1 MSSRPNAYV
10 HNPQAPLFLL
20 TREQTPETEHLPRK
34 QRIPDE
40 SRMVKAYARSA
51 AGMDVELVSEIRS
64 PATCLK
70 TIDYLMKRLDDDEF
84 DFLHSWIWD
93 RTRAIR
99 KDLRT
104 QRIEQR
110 SDINI
115 LLTCLE
121 RSARFLILSTHQM
134 ARTQKEDYSHQQD
147 IEQLNQTLMS
157 LKERYVD
164 NRRVGYPS
172 ENEPEFWAYRL
183 ILAPLFTN
191 TQFENELHRL
201 PSDLR
206 NNPRVRTAIE
216 IYRSLKSVIFTKTS
230 SFVQAQ
236 ANWKRF
242 WELIKSPSVSYLMAC
257 AAEVS
262 FQRVRHVV
270 LDALWRVY
278 RMGSTS
284 RPKTVDTW
292 TVDKVKEVLGLDR
305 DEEAI
310 QLCQAYG
317 FEFNSINGGPAFL
330 DVTAKGFARTPL
342 PLAADLSPQI
352 FSQGIV
358 EKKRHDRAFS
368 AVVQAMSVQQ
378 ARNHGLLAKSERGAM
393 DDETSLFVP
402 EASAAQS
409 NIFMQPKSGFS
420 AASTLNPTTNPFK
433 PNTPSGPSP
442 GVATTN
448 PFLKKP
454 DGPTPDAAPPNPFA
468 PKPLP
473 TTQGFLGSSTG
484 VFQPGLFDATKNPVK
499 FASPGTDAALSASA
513 SKPNLFMPKPTLT
526 LANPPVTA
534 ADGPSLPSFSF
545 FSQGTK
551 TEPQQAATTAPTANT
566 SSFVFPPFAVG
577 GDKIQSDSSALSFTP
592 AGSPAPAAPTTHSA
606 ENQEAEEAAR
616 QRKAEAE
623 AEVERQ
629 RARDEQ
635 ARQAREAAERQRI
648 EAERQLRWQEEERNR
663 LAREHQMRE
672 EEARR
677 ARLQARES
685 GYDSLAA
692 DLMFDAEEGLMMQ
705 FVENLIVN
713 TAGQVMAAAEEDK
726 RRKLWEKRQALADAM
741 YQQRVLGLK
750 RLVMAS
756 WIAKI
761 EKKKRAQQAR
771 DRRKRL
777 KEQRA
782 KMVNGEDTVID
793 MPIPVDSQTKLDQVN
808 DTAFRK
814 PQAPASARRAKRTE
828 QRRGTPS
835 SVPKG
840 ESDFTPRSSK
850 SGQHTVAQTAL
861 TPVSM
866 SSSRVSNGGYSEAY
880 QKSNAPIDRTDTDY
894 FAMRA
899 EGLDPSRLRKR
910 SFDSSSEEDQ
920 PEVEPKR
927 PRISPPITQ
936 QHSVPLSASTTSDRR
951 ARLDAIEQRFR
962 KSEGSPQATI
972 GATSFH
978 GRSSL
983 SKRSSVLIEQARQVL
998 SRSRST
1004 KTSPTQVQHDY
1015 GRSVPHLHRR
1025 ASSLQQSMLGKSI
1038 STAATN
1044 ARAAY
1049 WNRSSRFVPKPVYG
1063 QGPDAIRAYREK
1075 YGLSSPANSRPTSTE
1090 PLAISSPIPSPQSYM
1105 PVNGYTQ
1112 EQYTKEYSDEEED
1125 DEEEEEEEEDDEEE
1139 DESSGVEV
1147 VDVDAED
1154 DDIVTTEDDYEGDE
1168 ESDEQEEEDE
1178 EEDDQEGDSP
1188 MQDGE
1193 VGGFTNGRVT
1203 SHYAPVYGNFKDYTH
1218 VNAHQFAQPPSAKQ
1232 QLDSHNQPAG
1242 KTQDDAIELSD

>member
-1 MSSRPNAYV
+1 
-10 HNPQAPLFLL
+10 
-20 TREQTPETEHLPRK
+20 
-34 QRIPDE
+34 
-40 SRMVKAYARSA
+40 MVKAYARSA

-70 TIDYLMKRLDDDEF
+70 TIDYLMKRLDDAQF

-110 SDINI
+110 SDINL

-270 LDALWRVY
+270 LDALWRAY

-284 RPKTVDTW
+284 NPKTVDTW
-292 TVDKVKEVLGLDR
+292 TVAKVKEVLGLDK
-305 DEEAI
+305 DAEAV
-310 QLCQAYG
+310 QLCEAYG
-317 FEFNSINGGPAFL
+317 FEFNSINGGPTFL
-330 DVTAKGFARTPL
+330 DVSAKGFARTPL
-342 PLAADLSPQI
+342 ALAADLSPQI

-358 EKKRHDRAFS
+358 EKKRHGRAFS

-378 ARNHGLLAKSERGAM
+378 AKNHGLLVNSGTEEM

-402 EASAAQS
+402 EATATLS
-409 NIFMQPKSGFS
+409 NIFAQSKSAFNQ
-420 AASTLNPTTNPFK
+420 ASTLNPTTNPFK
-433 PNTPSGPSP
+433 PNTPAAPSA

-454 DGPTPDAAPPNPFA
+454 VESTPDAVPPNPFA

-473 TTQGFLGSSTG
+473 TTQAFLGSSTG
-484 VFQPGLFDATKNPVK
+484 AVQPGLFDATKNPVK
-499 FASPGTDAALSASA
+499 FAFTGTDAAPSAGA
-513 SKPNLFMPKPTLT
+513 SKVNPFIPAPTST
-526 LANPPVTA
+526 PAVPTVTA
-534 ADGPSLPSFSF
+534 ADGSSSSGFSF
-545 FSQGTK
+545 FTPGQSTVTPPGS
-551 TEPQQAATTAPTANT
+551 NT
-566 SSFVFPPFAVG
+566 SSFVFPPFAAG
-577 GDKIQSDSSALSFTP
+577 GEKAPNGSSALSFTP
-592 AGSPAPAAPTTHSA
+592 AGSPAPAAVPTIHDA
-606 ENQEAEEAAR
+606 EKEKAEEAAR

-623 AEVERQ
+623 AEAERQ

-648 EAERQLRWQEEERNR
+648 EAERQQRLQEEERNR
-663 LAREHQMRE
+663 LVREHQKRE
-672 EEARR
+672 EEARM
-677 ARLQARES
+677 ARIRARES
-685 GYDSLAA
+685 GYDALAA

-705 FVENLIVN
+705 FVDNLIAN
-713 TAGQVMAAAEEDK
+713 TAGQVMAAAAEDR
-726 RRKLWEKRQALADAM
+726 RRKFWEKREALADAM
-741 YQQRVLGLK
+741 YQQRMLGLK

-782 KMVNGEDTVID
+782 KMASGEETATD
-793 MPIPVDSQTKLDQVN
+793 MPTSADQQAAVDQITN
-808 DTAFRK
+808 DAAFRK

-835 SVPKG
+835 SA
-840 ESDFTPRSSK
+840 PRSSK
-850 SGQHTVAQTAL
+850 PEQQTVAQTAL

-866 SSSRVSNGGYSEAY
+866 SSSQMSNGGYSEAY
-880 QKSNAPIDRTDTDY
+880 KKSNAPIDRTDTDY
-894 FAMRA
+894 FALRA

-910 SFDSSSEEDQ
+910 SFDSSSEEEQ
-920 PEVEPKR
+920 PEIEPKR
-927 PRISPPITQ
+927 PRISPPTTQ
-936 QHSVPLSASTTSDRR
+936 QDSVPFSASTASDRR

-962 KSEGSPQATI
+962 KSEGSPQATS
-972 GATSFH
+972 GAASFN
-978 GRSSL
+978 GRSSF
-983 SKRSSVLIEQARQVL
+983 SKRSSLLIEQARQVL
-998 SRSRST
+998 GRSRST
-1004 KTSPTQVQHDY
+1004 KTSASEIQHDF
-1015 GRSVPHLHRR
+1015 GRSVPSLHRR
-1025 ASSLQQSMLGKSI
+1025 ASSLQQSMLGKSLGI
-1038 STAATN
+1038 AATN
-1044 ARAAY
+1044 GRAAY
-1049 WNRSSRFVPKPVYG
+1049 WNRPSRFVPKPVYG
-1063 QGPDAIRAYREK
+1063 QGPNAIRAYRER
-1075 YGLSSPANSRPTSTE
+1075 YGLSSPANSRPNSTE
-1090 PLAISSPIPSPQSYM
+1090 PLAISSPIPTQQTYM

-1112 EQYTKEYSDEEED
+1112 EQYAEEYSEEEDEEED
-1125 DEEEEEEEEDDEEE
+1125 DF
-1139 DESSGVEV
+1139 SGVEI

-1154 DDIVTTEDDYEGDE
+1154 DEIMTTEDDYEGDE
-1168 ESDEQEEEDE
+1168 ESDEQEEEDY
-1178 EEDDQEGDSP
+1178 DDEEGDSP
-1188 MQDGE
+1188 MQDAE
-1193 VGGFTNGRVT
+1193 LGGLTNGRVNG
-1203 SHYAPVYGNFKDYTH
+1203 HYTQVHGNWKGYTH
-1218 VNAHQFAQPPSAKQ
+1218 VNAHQVAQLPNGKQSSKQPSKTQ
-1232 QLDSHNQPAG
+1232 EDSDDKLAG
-1242 KTQDDAIELSD
+1242 NTQDDAIELSD